1 MTHRDGLPRFYGRF
15 GASVNVDISRS
26 TGAKSSVRTGTSAGA
41 TRASWCSTV
50 NPGAG
55 AGISSPGCPLP
66 WPLFRRRGL
75 VYRNTGHDQCNAEDV
90 FD

>member
-41 TRASWCSTV
+41 SRASWCSTV

-66 WPLFRRRGL
+66 WPYSAASHPRSRKGSSLDP
-75 VYRNTGHDQCNAEDV
+75 HD
-90 FD
+90 F